1 MYIYRING
9 TGRSNERRFKFPLKW
24 VWFTDL
30 YSLFMQLIVVSLG
43 TKSKHEERRRRL
55 NAIKETG
62 NFRNKKSVLMLYE
75 GIGHRLSINHK
86 QLIATGRLH
95 WRMRARLHQ
104 MPAHTNSKYY
114 YFFSFLRHNNI
125 YTNQLMDLEDKQ
137 IWPQSNICLSPVR
150 QDCPPLGVLSRAV
163 AWVSLDIWLG

>member
-1 MYIYRING
+1 
-9 TGRSNERRFKFPLKW
+9 
-24 VWFTDL
+24 
-30 YSLFMQLIVVSLG
+30 MQLIVVSLG

-95 WRMRARLHQ
+95 
-104 MPAHTNSKYY
+104 
-114 YFFSFLRHNNI
+114 
-125 YTNQLMDLEDKQ
+125 
-137 IWPQSNICLSPVR
+137 
-150 QDCPPLGVLSRAV
+150 
-163 AWVSLDIWLG
+163 